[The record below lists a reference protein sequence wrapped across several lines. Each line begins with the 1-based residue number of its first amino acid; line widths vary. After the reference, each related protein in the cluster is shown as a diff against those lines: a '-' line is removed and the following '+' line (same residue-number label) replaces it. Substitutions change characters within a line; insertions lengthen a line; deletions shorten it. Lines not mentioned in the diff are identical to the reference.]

1 MIGIIVYLD
10 YLKGVESRVLY
21 IILLYESND
30 NDYMVVMNYIIID
43 SVYGIMD
50 DFD

>member
-30 NDYMVVMNYIIID
+30 NDYMNYIIID
-43 SVYGIMD
+43 SIYGIMD